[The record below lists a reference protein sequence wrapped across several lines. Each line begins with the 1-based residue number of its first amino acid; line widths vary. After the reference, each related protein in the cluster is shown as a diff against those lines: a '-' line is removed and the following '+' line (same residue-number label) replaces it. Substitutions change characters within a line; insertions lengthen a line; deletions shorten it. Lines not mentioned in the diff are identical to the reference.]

1 MVVVVPK
8 VMDKIPSATVVVLVL
23 SPTNSARSYSNK
35 LPICTLPSSSAI
47 LLTGTSAREF
57 SMGGMVVSRSP
68 IFMLPIF
75 AIILSEL
82 PLVRSPKVIPIKAA
96 NMPVGLP

>member
-1 MVVVVPK
+1 
-8 VMDKIPSATVVVLVL
+8 
-23 SPTNSARSYSNK
+23 
-35 LPICTLPSSSAI
+35 
-47 LLTGTSAREF
+47 
-57 SMGGMVVSRSP
+57 MVVSRSP